1 MFVKTGWNTDFG
13 KQKFDI
19 GMDETDLARILA
31 EVGISP
37 DAQLTSR
44 EVFQILRL
52 EAERFSAAQRAQVVP
67 SETEVCKREVHRLSA
82 QLESHL
88 DAVKVR
94 IGHDV
99 RSGVA

>member
-19 GMDETDLARILA
+19 GMDETDLARILTEA
-31 EVGISP
+31 GISP

-44 EVFQILRL
+44 ETFQILRM
-52 EAERFSAAQRAQVVP
+52 EAERFSTVQRAQVVP
-67 SETEVCKREVHRLSA
+67 AEAEGCRLEVKRLTGQLAA
-82 QLESHL
+82 QLDS
-88 DAVKVR
+88 VR
-94 IGHDV
+94 TRLGHDV